1 MHFKTF
7 WTKINF
13 FDCYLNEIYFK
24 NTDFIS
30 ETQRKGKT
38 RGGRRRK
45 KKRWESGR
53 IRREE
58 EREGTRE
65 KEGERE
71 RPFVAS
77 LLSYLGEILMGSKDP
92 AA

>member
-45 KKRWESGR
+45 KKVGIRENKKGGR
-53 IRREE
+53 
-58 EREGTRE
+58 ERGN
-65 KEGERE
+65 ERE
-71 RPFVAS
+71 RGRERETICCFIAQ
-77 LLSYLGEILMGSKDP
+77 LSRGDSYG
-92 AA
+92 